1 MRSLSIL
8 ALLLFVLAGVS
19 ACASKPFGQDIQTQA
34 GSSGGAGG
42 GGGGSSAGGGGSG
55 GGRY

>member
-1 MRSLSIL
+1 MKSLSIL

-19 ACASKPFGQDIQTQA
+19 ACASKPVGQDIQTQA
-34 GSSGGAGG
+34 SGS
-42 GGGGSSAGGGGSG
+42 GGGGSSGGGSSGGGGSG